1 MLAMHRIRLTIAA
14 GIVCLLVAPSGA
26 KSQQL
31 VYPDGWGIQWQVG
44 HKQLGGDWGE
54 LMDGGYDADINFFY
68 NLKKFRIGAGGNF
81 ASFDLV
87 EPLQDESLS
96 SVELHAFFQYRFLRG
111 PFQPWIEGRGTWVRF
126 RPEGHEFEAVEP
138 EPEGDEPTQLPE
150 EPEEGENTAE
160 RRSGFG
166 AGVAAGF
173 EYRISYGV
181 GLEALVS
188 LDRFS
193 TQDVDLT
200 EFGASDVFSSGTKW
214 GFRVGINWYP

>member
-1 MLAMHRIRLTIAA
+1 MHRIRFHIAA
-14 GIVCLLVAPSGA
+14 GLAFLLVAPSGVQ
-26 KSQQL
+26 SQQL
-31 VYPDGWGIQWQVG
+31 VYPDGWGFQGEVG

-54 LMDGGYDADINFFY
+54 LLGGGFDADINIFY

-111 PFQPWIEGRGTWVRF
+111 PFQPWLEGRGTWVRL
-126 RPEGHEFEAVEP
+126 R
-138 EPEGDEPTQLPE
+138 PEGDEFDDSEPSAPDDEE

-173 EYRISYGV
+173 EYRISYAV

-188 LDRFS
+188 IDRFS
-193 TQDVDLT
+193 TDDLDLT
-200 EFGASDVFSSGTKW
+200 EFGAPDVISTGTKW